1 MDNIVYQIIAS
12 DMKAYTK
19 DSVSC
24 DEICAKII
32 DGGEIPKVRRMKR
45 TQVPTCDLALVSG
58 LK

>member
-19 DSVSC
+19 DSVTC
-24 DEICAKII
+24 DAICASII
-32 DGGEIPKVRRMKR
+32 DSGEIPKVRRMKR
-45 TQVPTCDLALVSG
+45 PQVPMCDLELVNG